1 MWGYW
6 AVLDGQIQCVT
17 RGKMTKVTPD
27 KDAN

>member
-6 AVLDGQIQCVT
+6 AVLDGQIQYVA